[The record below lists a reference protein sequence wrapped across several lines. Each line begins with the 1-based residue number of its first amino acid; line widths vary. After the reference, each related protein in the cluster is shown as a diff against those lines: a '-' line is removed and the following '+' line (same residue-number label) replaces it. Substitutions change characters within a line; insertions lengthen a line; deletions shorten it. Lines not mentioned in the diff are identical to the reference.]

1 MPRIIVKALRKRNEM
16 GLATSS
22 LSEACREW
30 LMFSII
36 SSDQFVQKYAAQTA
50 KSVQACAHSRHM
62 ARMDLDQRC
71 DCHPSKDCDSA
82 ASRCSSAMKMSSGN
96 KPTTCSFLKYIGT
109 KGAPDRT
116 VLLRPLNIATQ
127 TDIH

>member
-16 GLATSS
+16 GLVTSS

-50 KSVQACAHSRHM
+50 KSVQACEHSSHM
-62 ARMDLDQRC
+62 AHMDLDQQC
-71 DCHPSKDCDSA
+71 DCTHQNTVAAQHPADP
-82 ASRCSSAMKMSSGN
+82 R
-96 KPTTCSFLKYIGT
+96 
-109 KGAPDRT
+109 
-116 VLLRPLNIATQ
+116 Q
-127 TDIH
+127 